1 MRYFHKTVAFGNHAM
16 LSIKDKDLLRRSYLL
31 AICKDGKREDHF
43 FQSFAAAERAFY
55 GTIAESVLTES
66 ESIVATLFDKEA
78 FSVDPRGILMNYWAA
93 QKDFFRDAR
102 CDSLLNK

>member
-16 LSIKDKDLLRRSYLL
+16 LSMRDKDTLRRSYLL
-31 AICKDGKREDHF
+31 AICEGGRREDHY

-55 GTIAESVLTES
+55 GAIAESVLTES

-102 CDSLLNK
+102 CDSLSNK